1 MTADPRDAAIR
12 VSCPV
17 VAVPRFGALEPHAS
31 GQRMLLARNGL
42 FVQMKTPWLD
52 CTTRVA
58 EVGMH
63 LPYGSAAEAIT
74 FAFGVIPLGLLE
86 RFIAAARR
94 TMPNEAAG
102 ALVYDARSGALRLA
116 MHEAIEVGPGH
127 VRYRIEELAA
137 DELVAIDLHSHGR
150 LGAFWSGEDD
160 RDDQGVRVCGVFG
173 NLDGERP
180 TARFRLA
187 LNGLF
192 RELPHPWA
200 VEPDGALP
208 A

>member
-1 MTADPRDAAIR
+1 MTTDPRDTAIG

-63 LPYGSAAEAIT
+63 LPYGVAAEAIT

-86 RFIAAARR
+86 RFIAAARAAL
-94 TMPNEAAG
+94 PNEAAG

-116 MHEAIEVGPGH
+116 MHEAIEVGPAH

-137 DELVAIDLHSHGR
+137 DELAQSTFTHMAGWVRSGR
-150 LGAFWSGEDD
+150 AKTTGMTKA
-160 RDDQGVRVCGVFG
+160 CGSAVSSATW
-173 NLDGERP
+173 
-180 TARFRLA
+180 TARGPPR
-187 LNGLF
+187 GSGS
-192 RELPHPWA
+192 R
-200 VEPDGALP
+200 
-208 A
+208 

>member
-1 MTADPRDAAIR
+1 
-12 VSCPV
+12 
-17 VAVPRFGALEPHAS
+17 
-31 GQRMLLARNGL
+31 
-42 FVQMKTPWLD
+42 
-52 CTTRVA
+52 
-58 EVGMH
+58 
-63 LPYGSAAEAIT
+63 
-74 FAFGVIPLGLLE
+74 
-86 RFIAAARR
+86 
-94 TMPNEAAG
+94 
-102 ALVYDARSGALRLA
+102 

-173 NLDGERP
+173 NLDRERP

-200 VEPDGALP
+200 FEPDGALL

>member
-1 MTADPRDAAIR
+1 MTTDPRDAAIG

-63 LPYGSAAEAIT
+63 LPYGAAAEAIT

-94 TMPNEAAG
+94 DDAQRGGGRAG
-102 ALVYDARSGALRLA
+102 LRRA
-116 MHEAIEVGPGH
+116 QRCFAPRHA
-127 VRYRIEELAA
+127 
-137 DELVAIDLHSHGR
+137 
-150 LGAFWSGEDD
+150 
-160 RDDQGVRVCGVFG
+160 
-173 NLDGERP
+173 
-180 TARFRLA
+180 
-187 LNGLF
+187 
-192 RELPHPWA
+192 
-200 VEPDGALP
+200 
-208 A
+208 

>member
-1 MTADPRDAAIR
+1 MTTDPRDAAIG
-12 VSCPV
+12 VSCPA

-58 EVGMH
+58 EVGMY
-63 LPYGSAAEAIT
+63 LPYGAAAEAIT

-94 TMPNEAAG
+94 AMPNEAAG

-127 VRYRIEELAA
+127 VRYRIEELAD

-173 NLDGERP
+173 NLDRKRP

-200 VEPDGALP
+200 AEPDGALP

>member
-1 MTADPRDAAIR
+1 
-12 VSCPV
+12 
-17 VAVPRFGALEPHAS
+17 
-31 GQRMLLARNGL
+31 MLLARNGL

-63 LPYGSAAEAIT
+63 LPYGVGGRGHHVRLRRHS
-74 FAFGVIPLGLLE
+74 LG
-86 RFIAAARR
+86 IAGAVHRR
-94 TMPNEAAG
+94 RAQAMPNEAAG
-102 ALVYDARSGALRLA
+102 ALIYDARSGALRLA

-173 NLDGERP
+173 NLDRERP

>member
-1 MTADPRDAAIR
+1 MTINPRDAAIAI
-12 VSCPV
+12 SCPV
-17 VAVPRFGALEPHAS
+17 VAMPRFGTLAPHAS

-42 FVQMKTPWLD
+42 FVQMRTPWLD

-63 LPYGSAAEAIT
+63 LPYGAAAEAIT

-86 RFIAAARR
+86 QFSVAARKA
-94 TMPNEAAG
+94 MPNEAAG
-102 ALVYDARSGALRLA
+102 ALVYDVRTGALRLT

-127 VRYRIEELAA
+127 VRYRIEALAD
-137 DELVAIDLHSHGR
+137 DELLAIDLHSHGR
-150 LGAFWSGEDD
+150 LEAFWSHEDD

-173 NLDGERP
+173 NLDRERP
-180 TARFRLA
+180 TARFRLV
-187 LNGLF
+187 LNGMF

-200 VEPDGALP
+200 VEPAGAL
-208 A
+208 AA

>member
-1 MTADPRDAAIR
+1 MTTDPRDGAIGA
-12 VSCPV
+12 SCPV
-17 VAVPRFGALEPHAS
+17 VAMPQFGALAAHAS

-63 LPYGSAAEAIT
+63 LPYGVATEAIR

-86 RFIAAARR
+86 QFITAARKA
-94 TMPNEAAG
+94 MPNEAAG
-102 ALVYDARSGALRLA
+102 ALIYDTRVGALRLT
-116 MHEAIEVGPGH
+116 MHESIEVGPGH
-127 VRYRIEELAA
+127 VRYRIEDLA
-137 DELVAIDLHSHGR
+137 DHELVAIDLHSHGR
-150 LGAFWSGEDD
+150 LGAFWSHEDD

-173 NLDGERP
+173 NLDRERP
-180 TARFRLA
+180 TAKFRLA

-192 RELPHPWA
+192 RELPHPWSA
-200 VEPDGALP
+200 EPAGAM

>member
-1 MTADPRDAAIR
+1 MTTDPRDAAIG

-58 EVGMH
+58 EIGMH
-63 LPYGSAAEAIT
+63 LPYGAAAEAIA

-94 TMPNEAAG
+94 DDAQRGGWRAG
-102 ALVYDARSGALRLA
+102 LRRAQRCLRLA
-116 MHEAIEVGPGH
+116 MHEAIEVRPGRE
-127 VRYRIEELAA
+127 VPDRRVGRRR
-137 DELVAIDLHSHGR
+137 LVAIDLHSHGR
-150 LGAFWSGEDD
+150 LAAFWSGEDD

-173 NLDGERP
+173 NLDRERP
-180 TARFRLA
+180 TASSGSR
-187 LNGLF
+187 
-192 RELPHPWA
+192 
-200 VEPDGALP
+200 
-208 A
+208 